1 MVQASG
7 DETGCGVPGE
17 GRALLTNEYRDC
29 GSLAAKF
36 ASPAGDPSH
45 GVLPQGLPPES
56 CPWWCVVETE
66 VANNG
71 GLWREEV
78 DSEVENNT
86 TVSVQGGE
94 RKGRTG
100 AHAGWGSCEHGSNFK
115 NQYAD
120 GKHGDNHPTGMCP
133 LYEQFNSD
141 HQDDAMDHPWSPGA
155 DGAADYEADML
166 DSELAAFDAAGFGG
180 GC

>member
-1 MVQASG
+1 M
-7 DETGCGVPGE
+7 
-17 GRALLTNEYRDC
+17 
-29 GSLAAKF
+29 
-36 ASPAGDPSH
+36 
-45 GVLPQGLPPES
+45 
-56 CPWWCVVETE
+56 ETE

-71 GLWREEV
+71 GLWREEM

-115 NQYAD
+115 NHYAD

-141 HQDDAMDHPWSPGA
+141 HQDDAMDHLWSPGA
-155 DGAADYEADML
+155 DGAADYEVGMAEDIMF
-166 DSELAAFDAAGFGG
+166 DSELAAFYAAGFDDE
-180 GC
+180 C